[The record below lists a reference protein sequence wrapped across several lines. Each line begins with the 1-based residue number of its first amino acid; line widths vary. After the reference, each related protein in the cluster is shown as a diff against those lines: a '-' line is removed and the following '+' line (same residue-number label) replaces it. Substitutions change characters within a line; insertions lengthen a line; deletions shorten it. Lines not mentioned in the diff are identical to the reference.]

1 MDRFIEGFVIGRMS
15 AGKSNGCGCL
25 AMIGLGVFLILFFWN
40 VVHGLTV
47 RPRVDQYKRQQHE
60 IQPKEAQ

>member
-15 AGKSNGCGCL
+15 ASKSKGCGFL
-25 AMIGLGVFLILFFWN
+25 ALISFALFLILFFWN

-47 RPRVDQYKRQQHE
+47 RPQADQYKHQKQE
-60 IQPKEAQ
+60 IERE